1 MGVPRGVSAVMLR
14 LIHRLEEWLIAGL
27 LAAMTLLTFVQV
39 VLRYVFN
46 TGLIWAL
53 EATTYLF
60 LWLVLIGISY
70 GVRVNA
76 HIGVDMVVKLFGPR
90 WRRVVG
96 LIAVACCFLYA
107 GLMVYGSWV
116 YIDKMIVLDV
126 DAEDIPLPRWLLG
139 IVLPIGF
146 ALLFVRLVTVAG
158 GIWAGRREL
167 LADEAEAALKS
178 SGALMQDSIGTEETS
193 RK

>member
-1 MGVPRGVSAVMLR
+1 MLR
-14 LIHRLEEWLIAGL
+14 IIHRLEEWLIAAL
-27 LAAMTLLTFVQV
+27 LAAMTLLTFIQV

-76 HIGVDMVVKLFGPR
+76 HIGVDMVVKLCGSR
-90 WRRVVG
+90 LRRIIG
-96 LIAVACCFLYA
+96 LIAVAFCFLYA

-116 YIDKMIVLDV
+116 YIDKMIALGI

-146 ALLFVRLVTVAG
+146 ALLFVRLVTVAV
-158 GIWAGRREL
+158 GIYGGRREL
-167 LADEAEAALKS
+167 LADEAEAALKT
-178 SGALMQDSIGTEETS
+178 SGALMEEQIGAEEPP

>member
-1 MGVPRGVSAVMLR
+1 VLR
-14 LIHRLEEWLIAGL
+14 LVHRLEEWLIAAL
-27 LAAMTLLTFVQV
+27 MAAMTLLTFVQV

-46 TGLIWAL
+46 AGLIWAL

-60 LWLVLIGISY
+60 LWLVLLGISY

-90 WRRVVG
+90 WRRIVG
-96 LIAVACCFLYA
+96 LVAVAFCFLYA
-107 GLMVYGSWV
+107 GLMVYGASV

-126 DAEDIPLPRWLLG
+126 EAEDIPLPRWLLG

-146 ALLFVRLVTVAG
+146 ALLFVRLVTVAL
-158 GIWAGRREL
+158 GIYAGRREL
-167 LADEAEAALKS
+167 LADEAEAALRS
-178 SGALMQDSIGTEETS
+178 SAALKQESIGPEDPS
-193 RK
+193 QR